1 MPGTLEIRRIKL
13 VQADKIFNAFENNFP
28 EILFLFFFFVEKTAI
43 YSCQYFYDCCFMG
56 SLNLDLLNLCFTSE

>member
-28 EILFLFFFFVEKTAI
+28 EILFLFFF
-43 YSCQYFYDCCFMG
+43 
-56 SLNLDLLNLCFTSE
+56 L